1 MSGEV
6 VIQTVMERRSCRKYD
21 QRRVPH
27 AVLERIV
34 EAGRRAPTGMDRQ
47 ELNFYVVETPEVA
60 ERIGSETAPAA
71 MKAVPHL
78 IDRVKQMGISNPITC
93 GAPACVVVTVRNE
106 PELLKYAQIDTGL
119 AVENML
125 IAAQALGLRGLPV
138 ALAAAFNERAW
149 PAYVVVGSTVNTTA
163 HPTGTQK
170 PIVLGTS
177 SSATSYSP
185 IVLSFRCC
193 SCACVC
199 VRQWLFPFFV
209 APRFSRSLTS

>member
-47 ELNFYVVETPEVA
+47 ELNFYVAETPEVA

-138 ALAAAFNERAW
+138 ALAAAFNERGILDI
-149 PAYVVVGSTVNTTA
+149 VGA
-163 HPTGTQK
+163 GTDEK
-170 PIVLGTS
+170 MMLLVALGYPDAEYDKTYMPEKHIKS
-177 SSATSYSP
+177 MVKY
-185 IVLSFRCC
+185 I
-193 SCACVC
+193 
-199 VRQWLFPFFV
+199 
-209 APRFSRSLTS
+209 